1 MSRTPL
7 LGALAAAAV
16 WAVQPAGEPPHAAV
30 VQVQPIAPRAL
41 EQAWRI
47 GGDVLT
53 LRSEPWFAGA
63 LSSVR
68 FRGVEFL
75 DSADHGRLLQCAIA
89 FGGLGE
95 CLNPTQAGASRDKP
109 GHGTTSRLLWA
120 EATPER
126 YVTATRMAYW
136 KRPGQSCQ
144 PPGGGYQFAAN
155 ETAASEV
162 VYAQQHRPG
171 YRGYANAVEAVVT
184 FTTAEEQPSA
194 VVEVITAYTPPS
206 FDRFYVFRNGRL
218 SLDTTVEQTPGEQ
231 PHPVVLATADGS
243 SALGLLSLDG
253 GTPGYGR
260 FTYGVTNKINL
271 VQRPYGPYAAGAHS
285 YRLAW
290 IVGTRAE
297 VEATLRGLTG
307 APMRRADSDS
317 GLRR

>member
-7 LGALAAAAV
+7 LAALAAMAI
-16 WAVQPAGEPPHAAV
+16 WAVQPAGEPPHAAAA
-30 VQVQPIAPRAL
+30 QMQPIAPRPL

-47 GGDVLT
+47 GGDVLS

-63 LSSVR
+63 LSSIR

-75 DSADHGRLLQCAIA
+75 DSADHGRLLQGAIS
-89 FGGLGE
+89 FQGLGE
-95 CLNPTQAGASRDKP
+95 CLNPTQAGASRDRP

-136 KRPGQSCQ
+136 KRPGQGCQ

-162 VYAQQHRPG
+162 IYAQQHRPG
-171 YRGYANAVEAVVT
+171 YRGYANAVEATVT
-184 FTTAEEQPSA
+184 FTTAENQPSA
-194 VVEVITAYTPPS
+194 VVEVITAYTPAA

-218 SLDTTVEQTPGEQ
+218 VPDAAVAQAPGEQ
-231 PHPVVLATADGS
+231 PHPVVLATADGA
-243 SALGLLSLDG
+243 SAIGLLSLDAR
-253 GTPGYGR
+253 TPGYGR
-260 FTYGVTNKINL
+260 FAFGVTNKINV
-271 VQRPYGPYAAGAHS
+271 VQRPYGSYPAGAHA
-285 YRLAW
+285 YRIAW
-290 IVGTRAE
+290 IIGTRDE

-307 APMRRADSDS
+307 GPMRRADSDYA
-317 GLRR
+317 LRR